1 MWGEGIVQGRKPK
14 ERNSYVLRME
24 DGTLVEVNQ
33 EIYQEWY
40 RSWRRERYQGE
51 KNQKY
56 GVQSLNELEENGGDS
71 GMPCCV
77 QNGVEE
83 IVLRN
88 ICQDKVREAL
98 EKLPDSDARLI
109 ELLYFYDVTVTD
121 AATLYGCS
129 RRAIQK
135 RRKRILGALY
145 QIMQNLGIQGGYF

>member
-56 GVQSLNELEENGGDS
+56 DG
-71 GMPCCV
+71 
-77 QNGVEE
+77 
-83 IVLRN
+83 R
-88 ICQDKVREAL
+88 
-98 EKLPDSDARLI
+98 
-109 ELLYFYDVTVTD
+109 Y
-121 AATLYGCS
+121 
-129 RRAIQK
+129 
-135 RRKRILGALY
+135 
-145 QIMQNLGIQGGYF
+145 